1 MTAPSRLGFPTLSE
15 TLSRSFSSRVRGRGR
30 SYAEVGRVAILSADQ
45 DLVQVYVHGSG
56 TYDVT
61 LEHDAGVKA
70 IFASCTCPHFDQ
82 RFEPCKHIW
91 ATVLVCD
98 REGLLRSAL
107 KAEVA
112 ALVPRQPQAPRD
124 GAHAQ
129 IEPLRS
135 GPTIRWQTQLDDVVD
150 RLDRLA
156 VQEDSWNRDRQILYR
171 FDIDRSARR
180 DDAEIDLVHR
190 DPRPTGGWGA
200 LQHAA
205 PDESAVSRLHDST
218 DRLLLSMIAGATDR
232 DRNALYYRDGRLPR
246 SFGLPRPIQAVWLRL
261 AAESG
266 RLLAAERGRELVPLE
281 WVGDV
286 PSTLHLEVTESEE
299 EDAWVVHGHLECDG
313 GRSDLG
319 GVRLALSSGLFLDGS
334 RLGLIEKLAAM
345 PWIASLS
352 RLGAI
357 MVPKEDEMAFVERL
371 LPLAEEVDLVLPEA
385 LRCREVIVEPQPV
398 ARLAQADDPWQTG
411 NHFRVALLFDYLGT
425 VIGEES
431 PLAVVVEAASRR
443 MAHRNRAA
451 EERAVEL
458 LASLGVREDSGLGAP
473 RVVEREVLA
482 GRVESLVASLIAE
495 GWQVEVDGARYRS
508 AADLSLAV
516 TSGVDWFDLEGGAFF
531 DGVEVALPALLAAI
545 DQDESR
551 VVLADGSVG
560 VVPEDWR
567 RRLVP
572 LLALGAKSEQ
582 GVRFARNQLA
592 LIDALLAVEP
602 TISAD
607 YALSQA
613 REQLAGFEKVRPLK
627 APRTF
632 HGSLRGYQE
641 EGLAWLRFLDRL
653 GLGGCLADDMG
664 LGKTVQVLAW
674 LAKRRATRSAEERR
688 PSLVVVPRSLVGNWH
703 SEASRFVPVLRIL
716 EHTGSGRAHDGAAF
730 EGYDLVIT
738 TYGLVRRDILWMRSV
753 AFDYVILDEA
763 QAIKN
768 AKTATA
774 KAVRLLSAERRLAL
788 SGTPVENHPGEL
800 LSLFDFLNPGLFGQ
814 NRGGFSRR
822 RLEATKD
829 PEDPALLLLARSVRP
844 LMLRRRKEEV
854 AKDLPPKIEE
864 TLVCELPTKQ
874 RREYDQLRDFY
885 RGQLLT
891 SVDSRS
897 FGRSKLLVL
906 EALLRLRQAACHPGL
921 LDSARRHESSA
932 KLDLLFERLE
942 EVHAS
947 GHKALVFS
955 QFTSLLGIVRE
966 RLDAKELPYAY
977 LDGRTRKRQEQV
989 DRFQQDPAC
998 PFFLISLKAGGLGL
1012 NLTAAEYV
1020 FLLDP
1025 WWNPAVEAQ
1034 AVDRTHRIG
1043 QSNQVFAYRLIASDT
1058 VEEKVV
1064 ALQQTK
1070 KALADALVSADR
1082 SMLRNLTRDDLAMLL
1097 S

>member
-1 MTAPSRLGFPTLSE
+1 MTAPSGLGFPTLSE
-15 TLSRSFSSRVRGRGR
+15 ALSRSFSSRVRSRGR

-61 LEHDAGVKA
+61 LEHDPGVKA
-70 IFASCTCPHFDQ
+70 IFASCTCPHFEQ
-82 RFEPCKHIW
+82 RFEACKHIW

-112 ALVPRQPQAPRD
+112 ALVPRQPEATKESGHVHAEPAPR
-124 GAHAQ
+124 A
-129 IEPLRS
+129 
-135 GPTIRWQTQLDDVVD
+135 PTIRWQTQLDDVVD
-150 RLDRLA
+150 RLDRLSI
-156 VQEDSWNRDRQILYR
+156 QEDSWTRDRQILYR
-171 FDIDRSARR
+171 FDVDRSARR
-180 DDAEIDLVHR
+180 DEAEIDLVHR
-190 DPRPTGGWGA
+190 DPRPTGGWGP
-200 LQHAA
+200 LQHVA

-218 DRLLLSMIAGATDR
+218 DRLLLSMIAGGTDR
-232 DRNALYYRDGRLPR
+232 DRHAIYHRDGRLPR

-266 RLLAAERGRELVPLE
+266 RLLAAERGREPVQLE

-286 PSTLHLEVTESEE
+286 PSTLHLEVVESEE
-299 EDAWVVHGHLECDG
+299 EEAWVVHGHLECEG
-313 GRSDLG
+313 ERRDLG
-319 GVRLALSSGLFLDGS
+319 AVRLALSSGLFLDDG
-334 RLGLIEKLAAM
+334 RLGLIERVAAM

-357 MVPKEDEMAFVERL
+357 VVPKEDEVAFVERL
-371 LPLAEEVDLVLPEA
+371 LPLAEEVDLALPEA
-385 LRCREVIVEPQPV
+385 LRCREVEIEPQPM
-398 ARLAQADDPWQTG
+398 ARFFQIEDPWQTG
-411 NHFRVALLFDYLGT
+411 SSLRIELFFDYFGT
-425 VIGEES
+425 VVGEQS
-431 PLAVVVEAASRR
+431 PLAVVVDATSRQ
-443 MAHRNRAA
+443 MAHRNHAAEARAA
-451 EERAVEL
+451 EL
-458 LASLGVREDSGLGAP
+458 LLSLGVRETAGFGSPPGA
-473 RVVEREVLA
+473 EREILA
-482 GRVESLVASLIAE
+482 ARVEGLVASLIAE
-495 GWQVEVDGARYRS
+495 GWQVEVDGARFRS

-516 TSGVDWFDLEGGAFF
+516 TSGVDWFDLQGEALF

-545 DQDESR
+545 EQDESR

-567 RRLVP
+567 RRLAP
-572 LLALGAKSEQ
+572 LLALGKKAGP
-582 GVRFARNQLA
+582 GVRFARSQLA

-607 YALSQA
+607 RALAQA
-613 REQLAGFEKVRPLK
+613 REQLAGFEKVKPLK

-653 GLGGCLADDMG
+653 ALGGCLADDMG

-674 LAKRRATRSAEERR
+674 LVKRRAIRPSEARR

-703 SEASRFVPVLRIL
+703 SEATRFVPVLRIL
-716 EHTGSGRAHDGAAF
+716 EHTGSARAQDGEAF

-738 TYGLVRRDILWMRSV
+738 TYGLVRRDVLWMRNV

-774 KAVRLLSAERRLAL
+774 KAVRLLNAERRLAL

-800 LSLFDFLNPGLFGQ
+800 LSLFDFLNPGLFGKD
-814 NRGGFSRR
+814 REGFSRR

-864 TLVCELPTKQ
+864 TLVCELPAKQ
-874 RREYDQLRDFY
+874 RQEYDQLREFY
-885 RGQLLT
+885 RGKLLT
-891 SVDSRS
+891 SVDKQGL
-897 FGRSKLLVL
+897 GRSKLLVL

-921 LDSARRHESSA
+921 LDTARRHESSA
-932 KLDLLFERLE
+932 KLDLLFERLD
-942 EVHAS
+942 EVYAS

-955 QFTSLLGIVRE
+955 QFTTLLGIVRE
-966 RLDAKELPYAY
+966 RLDAKKLPYAY
-977 LDGRTRKRQEQV
+977 LDGRTRKRQEKV
-989 DRFQQDPAC
+989 DRFQEDPAC

-1043 QSNQVFAYRLIASDT
+1043 QLNQVFAYRLIASDT

-1064 ALQQTK
+1064 ELQKTK

-1082 SMLRNLTRDDLAMLL
+1082 SMLRNLTRDDLTMLL